1 MEQKQDEAVCPTYQT
16 LCLQFLIMALYA
28 VCIKKTK
35 RIKGKKRRKPC
46 LSCIYCGCFELP
58 RIISVC
64 FSHVAAFQF
73 SCLFSNND

>member
-35 RIKGKKRRKPC
+35 RIKGKKKKKTMFVMH
-46 LSCIYCGCFELP
+46 LLW
-58 RIISVC
+58 
-64 FSHVAAFQF
+64 
-73 SCLFSNND
+73 LF